1 MSYFCLL
8 VCVQLSSSLCPVFG
22 SAMNAHVCVPPS
34 LCVDLCQLLGGVS
47 CLVLC
52 YQRRSVP
59 AAEKGN
65 EPESRRLGETGR

>member
-1 MSYFCLL
+1 MK
-8 VCVQLSSSLCPVFG
+8 
-22 SAMNAHVCVPPS
+22 AHVCVSPS
-34 LCVDLCQLLGGVS
+34 LGVDLCQLLGGVS

-65 EPESRRLGETGR
+65 EPESRRLGETGRWSHCMPAGLLPKSES